1 MKIFITATGTNIGKT
16 LVCSWLLTHTNY
28 SYFKPIQ
35 TGNIDETDSQTVVS
49 LTKAKIYP
57 EVYSFKAPLS
67 PHLAAELENSTIDLT
82 KLIIPNDPNLII
94 EGAGGLL
101 VPINKKYFI
110 IDVIKN
116 FNLPVILVASS
127 ELGTI
132 NHTLLSIEALRAR
145 KIDILGVIVTGNLN
159 LENCKAIEYYGQV
172 EILMKLP
179 QIAPIT
185 PKSLKNIPLSSRIR
199 DIL

>member
-16 LVCSWLLTHTNY
+16 LICSWLLTHTHY

-35 TGNIDETDSQTVVS
+35 TGNICDTDSKIVAS
-49 LTKAKIYP
+49 LTTAKIYP
-57 EVYSFKAPLS
+57 EIYSFREPLS
-67 PHLAAELENSTIDLT
+67 PHLAAQRENATIDIT
-82 KLIIPNDPNLII
+82 KLILPNNPNLII
-94 EGAGGLL
+94 EGAGGIL
-101 VPINKKYFI
+101 VPINEKYFI

-116 FNLPVILVASS
+116 FNAPVILVASS

-145 KIDILGVIVTGNLN
+145 KIAILGVIITGNPN

-172 EILMKLP
+172 EILMQFP

-185 PKSLKNIPLSSRIR
+185 PRSLKNIPLPSRIR